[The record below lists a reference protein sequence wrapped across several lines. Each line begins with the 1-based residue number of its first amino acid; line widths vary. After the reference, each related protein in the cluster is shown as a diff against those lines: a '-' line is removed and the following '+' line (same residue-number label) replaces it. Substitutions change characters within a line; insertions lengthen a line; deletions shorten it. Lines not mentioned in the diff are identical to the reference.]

1 MIKFVMCICRHP
13 ELSRKQFQD
22 YWLNH
27 HGPLF
32 QKFADTYKA
41 KRYVQDHTVDTPL
54 NESIRASRG
63 MAQEYDGVAEVW
75 FESEEEMIAAMSSPE
90 GQKLSAILLED
101 EAKFI
106 DHAKSTAFITVEHV
120 F

>member
-1 MIKFVMCICRHP
+1 
-13 ELSRKQFQD
+13 
-22 YWLNH
+22 
-27 HGPLF
+27 
-32 QKFADTYKA
+32 
-41 KRYVQDHTVDTPL
+41 HTVDTPL
-54 NESIRASRG
+54 NDNIRASRG

-75 FESEEEMIAAMSSPE
+75 FESEEELIEAMSSPE

-101 EAKFI
+101 EVKFI

>member
-1 MIKFVMCICRHP
+1 MIKLIMCLSRHP
-13 ELSRKQFQD
+13 ELSRRQFQD
-22 YWLNH
+22 YWLH
-27 HGPLF
+27 QHGPLF
-32 QKFADTYKA
+32 QKFADAYKA

-54 NESIRASRG
+54 NDNIRASRG

-75 FESEEEMIAAMSSPE
+75 FESEEELIAAMSSAE

-101 EAKFI
+101 EAKFL
-106 DHAKSTAFITVEHV
+106 DHARSTAFITEEHV